1 MFHDPTHKKEMENL
15 KMENKN
21 IKINKKRGRPKYNE
35 NIEQLKQLLKQ
46 VKDKKITN
54 EERLE
59 VSKMSVRQNGFS

>member
-1 MFHDPTHKKEMENL
+1 
-15 KMENKN
+15 MENKN
-21 IKINKKRGRPKYNE
+21 IKINKKRGRPKYYE
-35 NIEQLKQLLKQ
+35 NIVQLKQLLKQ